1 MVRKAAV
8 LFALLA
14 LPLAAADLGKYK
26 TWADSPAA
34 YFLTSA
40 ERAEWSKLQT
50 EADAEAFVQKF
61 TAARGGEKFTA
72 ELAKRVEKAD
82 TYLTVGKSVGS
93 TSTRG
98 KVIIVLGPP
107 QAMQVAAKPIA
118 KAGRS
123 GTTSMATSGGTRD
136 GGTSASDMA
145 DVAQRDAMSGE
156 GAINIYTFTYPNLI
170 VPVEVNAANGKD
182 KIRDRKA
189 AEAFERAVE
198 EAAKASIVV
207 K

>member
-26 TWADSPAA
+26 QWADSPAA

-40 ERAEWSKLQT
+40 ERAEWAKLQS
-50 EADAEAFVQKF
+50 EADAEAFVQKYIL
-61 TAARGGEKFTA
+61 ARGGEKFTA

-82 TYLTVGKSVGS
+82 KYLTVGKSLGS

-107 QAMQVAAKPIA
+107 QAMQIAAKPIA

-123 GTTSMATSGGTRD
+123 GTTSMATSAGTRQ
-136 GGTSASDMA
+136 GGTSANDMA
-145 DVAQRDAMSGE
+145 DVAQRESMSGE

-170 VPVEVNAANGKD
+170 VPVEVNASNGQD
-182 KIRDRKA
+182 KIRDKKA
-189 AEAFERAVE
+189 AEAFERAIE
-198 EAAKASIVV
+198 EAAKASVVV